1 VLDRCL
7 YTCSLDTREQRLAD
21 SERSCRT
28 RHTSSHDIP
37 NWDVMQP
44 NSRTS
49 GAHVER
55 SSPGPRNTATSSLLK
70 TPPSTVLARVV
81 LGGNDNS
88 QFWMKAFYCQIWVFT
103 AQFRESFRELVKPA
117 CRRSTASPEARGTY
131 SHQFPISF
139 VLLPSRLHNTLATSI
154 PEPSQTYLHASD
166 TSL

>member
-7 YTCSLDTREQRLAD
+7 YTCGLDTRRQRLAN

-81 LGGNDNS
+81 LNGNDNS

-103 AQFRESFRELVKPA
+103 AQFRFRELVKPA
-117 CRRSTASPEARGTY
+117 SKVAGGQPPALRYILASVSNQFRVTAQPAPQHTR
-131 SHQFPISF
+131 
-139 VLLPSRLHNTLATSI
+139 RLHPRTLTNLS
-154 PEPSQTYLHASD
+154 PRQ
-166 TSL
+166 